1 MTDSGGLQKEA
12 YLAGKP
18 CITLRPE
25 TEWVETVD
33 AGWNLLVDIND
44 PDLVQKVKSFNPRSK
59 QLNLYG
65 IDVAKT
71 MVNEID
77 HWFNNQI

>member
-25 TEWVETVD
+25 TEWVETVKS
-33 AGWNLLVDIND
+33 GWNLLLDIND
-44 PDLVQKVKSFNPRSK
+44 PDLVNKVQSFNPHHE
-59 QLNLYG
+59 QPELYG
-65 IDVAKT
+65 SNVAKT
-71 MVNEID
+71 MVSELERW
-77 HWFNNQI
+77 HNNHI